1 MPRAHRPLTAD
12 DLASLSLWQ
21 LDATGSAINRSLR
34 FADFGDAFAF
44 MNRVAL
50 LAERLDHHPDWRN
63 VYNQLEIRLSTHD
76 AGGLTALDLQMA
88 QAIDRWFAIYAS
100 DR

>member
-44 MNRVAL
+44 MSRVAL